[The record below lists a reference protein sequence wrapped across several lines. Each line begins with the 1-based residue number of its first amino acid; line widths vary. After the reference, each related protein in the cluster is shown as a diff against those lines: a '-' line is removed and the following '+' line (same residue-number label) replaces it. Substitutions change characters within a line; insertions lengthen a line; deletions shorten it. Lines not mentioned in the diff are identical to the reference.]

1 MSMINLFLFL
11 CVFFLGNV
19 VENIYMGRF
28 GILLYTKTLNIE
40 GIINH
45 RTCKRVLSLRIDKEE
60 ESNLLFLWKEKQEH
74 GQF

>member
-1 MSMINLFLFL
+1 M
-11 CVFFLGNV
+11 CVFLWKCRRKYLHGK
-19 VENIYMGRF
+19 
-28 GILLYTKTLNIE
+28 LLYMKTLNIE

-45 RTCKRVLSLRIDKEE
+45 RTCKGVLSLRIDKEE